1 MALKDDPR
9 RLDIASYPLRIDTR
23 VLYADMDAFRHVNN
37 GATGRY
43 LEEGRA
49 DLNMRVFGTECMI
62 DPPEGMQLLFATVT
76 VDYLLQAYYPGQV
89 TIASGL
95 KSLGR
100 SSYVIA
106 QAAFQ
111 NGACFALAEAV
122 MVKAMDGRPAP
133 LTDAEREGLAAFL
146 LPQTA

>member
-1 MALKDDPR
+1 VALKDDPR

-49 DLNMRVFGTECMI
+49 DLNMRVFGTESMI

-122 MVKAMDGRPAP
+122 MVKAIDGRPAP
-133 LTDAEREGLAAFL
+133 LSDAEREGLAAFL
-146 LPQTA
+146 LPQ